1 MPVLQINWWE
11 NSNVNQYID
20 YANMALKFQY
30 EVQAENIEGGIA
42 RILQGLPYNLV
53 PLASGKKP
61 GETFSPIR
69 NNTGSISPISDG
81 MNLIER
87 YKQEHGPTSLLRGK
101 SSGNMPAADTAT
113 GIQLLSQREDEMIAM
128 LQRDCDTGIERA
140 MQLKIMNSSTFF
152 DQLRTRDINGQPS
165 QYYPYEY
172 GNIGYS
178 FKITRRKPDLE
189 AGKYMSFYKLLG
201 TLAQAG
207 QASGAVVPFD
217 VYVNTAMQVG
227 RAMDIDNVD
236 QILGKLLQTAN
247 VQGMAPQIG
256 EQQQGQG
263 QLHDMGQ
270 LPDQTVGQSQPNMLA
285 AVA

>member
-1 MPVLQINWWE
+1 
-11 NSNVNQYID
+11 
-20 YANMALKFQY
+20 
-30 EVQAENIEGGIA
+30 
-42 RILQGLPYNLV
+42 
-53 PLASGKKP
+53 
-61 GETFSPIR
+61 
-69 NNTGSISPISDG
+69 
-81 MNLIER
+81 
-87 YKQEHGPTSLLRGK
+87 
-101 SSGNMPAADTAT
+101 
-113 GIQLLSQREDEMIAM
+113 MIAM

-152 DQLRTRDINGQPS
+152 DQLRTRNINGMQS

-207 QASGAVVPFD
+207 QASGNVVPFD

-236 QILGKLLQTAN
+236 QILGGLLQTAN
-247 VQGMAPQIG
+247 VQGMAPQLG
-256 EQQQGQG
+256 APQQGQG
-263 QLHDMGQ
+263 QPPHMGQ
-270 LPDQTVGQSQPNMLA
+270 LPEQTVGQSQPNMLA